1 MPYDVLPYIDEML
14 EALHTQYQFRP
25 EAIVPRRSLD
35 APTLEQLRLIR
46 DAHLNIIPILKA
58 LKAALAKD

>member
-1 MPYDVLPYIDEML
+1 MAYDVLPYIDEML

-25 EAIVPRRSLD
+25 EAIVPRVSPD
-35 APTLEQLRLIR
+35 APTLEQLSLIR

-58 LKAALAKD
+58 LKKALGKE